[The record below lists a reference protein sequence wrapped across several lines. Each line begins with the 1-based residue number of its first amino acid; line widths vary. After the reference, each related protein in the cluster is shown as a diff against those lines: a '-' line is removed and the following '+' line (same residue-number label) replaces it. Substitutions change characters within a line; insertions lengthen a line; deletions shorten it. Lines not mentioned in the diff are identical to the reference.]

1 MLTSSPI
8 KKQLRYAYL
17 YSFFAYCGITQLW
30 VIYLG
35 QMGLSLVQIGLCE
48 SIFHISSMLFELPS
62 GVLADRFTYKR
73 MLNLSRVA
81 ALISSA
87 MMLWQ
92 GGFWWFALSFVISA
106 WSYNLQSGTLEA
118 LVFESL
124 KEVDQTSLY
133 AKVTSKMNAIIEVT
147 STGGL
152 IFAGL
157 LTQGHMVWA
166 YWIALILA
174 ILGIFSV
181 FKMKEPKN
189 HQDYEQTNTI
199 VSIIKNAVSLV
210 KNDRNLL
217 SLMLFDGVIQ
227 TLISTYYFYF
237 QNEMVVHS
245 FPSWL
250 VTLCLAGSALA
261 AVIAISMSPRLLKL
275 PQRSL
280 LLGLTSLLAVSLLAA
295 FNGQKVVLGIIF
307 FITYGI
313 TALIPPVF
321 SVYYNEKIPSEQRAT
336 LLSVASLI
344 FSVTM
349 VVMFPLM
356 GWVVSKISFSVAFG
370 FLGIIVLFATFWLAY
385 LTRRSK
391 TKASN

>member
-30 VIYLG
+30 VIYLS

-133 AKVTSKMNAIIEVT
+133 AKITSKMNSIIEVT

-166 YWIALILA
+166 YWIALVLA
-174 ILGIFSV
+174 LLGIFSV

-199 VSIIKNAVSLV
+199 VSIIKNAGSLV

-227 TLISTYYFYF
+227 TLISTYYYYF
-237 QNEMVVHS
+237 QNEMVVHN
-245 FPSWL
+245 FPGWL

-261 AVIAISMSPRLLKL
+261 AVIAISISPRLLKL

-280 LLGLTSLLAVSLLAA
+280 LLGLTTLLAVSLLAA

-321 SVYYNEKIPSEQRAT
+321 NVYYNEKIPSEQRAT

-370 FLGIIVLFATFWLAY
+370 FLGIIVLLATFWLAY
-385 LTRRSK
+385 LTRKSK